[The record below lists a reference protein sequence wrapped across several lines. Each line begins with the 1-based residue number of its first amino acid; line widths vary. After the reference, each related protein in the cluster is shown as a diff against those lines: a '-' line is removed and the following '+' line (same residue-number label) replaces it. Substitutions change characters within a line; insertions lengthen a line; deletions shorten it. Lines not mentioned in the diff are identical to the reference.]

1 MGKYQAYSEYKDSEI
16 DWLETIP
23 AHWLTSK
30 LRYTFSFGKGLTITK
45 ENLSDTGIPCVSYG
59 EVHSK
64 YGFEID
70 PARHPLKCVGDDYL
84 KTSPYALLKKGDIVF
99 ADTSED
105 IDGSGNFTQLV
116 SNEQVFAGYHTIIA
130 RPYNRDCSRF
140 YAYLLDSKEL
150 RTQIRHA
157 VKGVKVFSI
166 TQAILRGV
174 NIWLPPLE
182 ERNQIANFLDHETAK
197 IDTLI
202 DKQQQLIKLL
212 KEKRQAV
219 ISHAVTKGL
228 NPHAPMK
235 DSGVEWLG
243 EVPDHWVV
251 TRLKYECSEIVDC
264 PHSTPQYSDDG
275 VYPAIRTADIHV
287 GFLDVDKAR
296 RVTENVYHQ
305 RNLRLAPKSG
315 DIIYSREGER
325 YGIGALV
332 PENTNVCL
340 AQRVMLFRA
349 KDTPEFLMWAVNSQ
363 AVYKQAQQDVIGA
376 TAPHVNVVT
385 IKNFSLAWPP
395 KEEREEISNHIRS
408 VTSLMDELILVS
420 GKKMRLLQERRTA
433 LISAA
438 VTGKID
444 VRNWQAPTPQFQT
457 LEQTA

>member
-1 MGKYQAYSEYKDSEI
+1 MGKYQAYTEYTASNATWLDKYPSHWRLTQVKYGYQVVLGKMLQKSPKSSIDSLKPYLKAQNI
-16 DWLETIP
+16 QPKGVD
-23 AHWLTSK
+23 TSRVDSMWFSPEELHK
-30 LRYTFSFGKGLTITK
+30 LRLQ
-45 ENLSDTGIPCVSYG
+45 
-59 EVHSK
+59 
-64 YGFEID
+64 
-70 PARHPLKCVGDDYL
+70 
-84 KTSPYALLKKGDIVF
+84 KGDV
-99 ADTSED
+99 
-105 IDGSGNFTQLV
+105 LV
-116 SNEQVFAGYHTIIA
+116 SEGGDVGRSAIWNNELAECYIQNAINRV
-130 RPYNRDCSRF
+130 RPLGQNCSRYF
-140 YAYLLDSKEL
+140 NYWIYSLKSSDFINILCNKATIAHYTAEKLEASPLL
-150 RTQIRHA
+150 
-157 VKGVKVFSI
+157 
-166 TQAILRGV
+166 
-174 NIWLPPLE
+174 LPSSVE
-182 ERNQIANFLDHETAK
+182 QTQIANFLDHETAK

-202 DKQQQLIKLL
+202 EKQQQLIKLL

-228 NPHAPMK
+228 NPQAPMK

-243 EVPDHWVV
+243 EVPEHWEV
-251 TRLKYECSEIVDC
+251 TRLKYDCSEIVDC

-305 RNLRLAPKSG
+305 RNLRLAPKPG

-349 KDTPEFLMWAVNSQ
+349 KDTSEFLMWAINSQ

-408 VTSLMDELILVS
+408 VTSSMDELILVA
-420 GKKMRLLQERRTA
+420 GKKMGLLQERRTA

-444 VRNWQAPTPQFQT
+444 VRNWQAPGVQHAVSVHEPP
-457 LEQTA
+457 LEAMA